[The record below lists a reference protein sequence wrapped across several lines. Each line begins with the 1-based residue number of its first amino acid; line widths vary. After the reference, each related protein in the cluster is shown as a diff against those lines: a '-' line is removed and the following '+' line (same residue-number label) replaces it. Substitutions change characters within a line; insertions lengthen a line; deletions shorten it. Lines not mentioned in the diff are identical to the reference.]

1 MKTRDFGLV
10 IVGLIVG
17 ALIGA
22 LIASSS
28 NQAPLAAAQTQ
39 VVALEAT
46 VSVAPTPV
54 LRTVNEA
61 AAISDFF
68 IIPFEAAQTWLVDDA
83 KLPMEEEMTAA
94 LPAIVTDV
102 TDMDT
107 LTAALADD
115 ESIIYTLLKTV
126 YDDFSTKL
134 PDGGP
139 LATCLALENDIF
151 EGTTI
156 LYFYVQV
163 PKESDKAL
171 AISEGWK
178 LLDGPLPNSELWTSD
193 CYEGTPAG
201 EATPEAT
208 SEATAAS

>member
-10 IVGLIVG
+10 IAGLIVG

-28 NQAPLAAAQTQ
+28 NQVPLAAQAQ

-46 VSVAPTPV
+46 VSAAPTPV

-102 TDMDT
+102 TDTDT
-107 LTAALADD
+107 LAAALADD
-115 ESIIYTLLKTV
+115 ESSSYTLLKTV
-126 YDDFSTKL
+126 YDDFSAKL

-171 AISEGWK
+171 AISEDWK

-193 CYEGTPAG
+193 CYEGAAAA

-208 SEATAAS
+208 IAS